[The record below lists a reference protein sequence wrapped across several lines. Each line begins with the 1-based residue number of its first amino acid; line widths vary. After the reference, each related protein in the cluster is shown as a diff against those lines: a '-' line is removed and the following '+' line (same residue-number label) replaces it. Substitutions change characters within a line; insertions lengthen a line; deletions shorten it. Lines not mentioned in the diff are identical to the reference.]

1 MPPNDFD
8 VAVAASRAA
17 VQAMGRGDP
26 KAEGRHYRPA
36 MACSV
41 SLHE

>member
-8 VAVAASRAA
+8 VAASRAA
-17 VQAMGRGDP
+17 VQAMGRGESEG
-26 KAEGRHYRPA
+26 EGRHYRPL
-36 MACSV
+36 MVSFV